1 MSITI
6 YTLPSCVQ
14 CDSTKRY
21 LSRNNVEFQTVDLST
36 DERAMNMVKALGY
49 ISAPVV
55 VSGDEHWSGFRI
67 DRLNGLVEREE
78 AA

>member
-1 MSITI
+1 MPITV

-21 LSRNNVEFQTVDLST
+21 LTRNNVEFETVDLSK
-36 DERAMNMVKALGY
+36 DENAMKMVRGLGY
-49 ISAPVV
+49 SAAPVV
-55 VSGDEHWSGFRI
+55 VVEDQHWSGFRI
-67 DRLNGLVEREE
+67 DRLNSLVERTE

>member
-1 MSITI
+1 
-6 YTLPSCVQ
+6 
-14 CDSTKRY
+14 
-21 LSRNNVEFQTVDLST
+21 
-36 DERAMNMVKALGY
+36 MNMVKALGY